1 MRKKRSFFVR
11 ILKWAGISLL
21 VMISLGALFGTLGLK
36 ETLALPIDAV
46 DLGSIP
52 DGAYTGIYD
61 CYRWTSEVNVTVKG
75 HAITGIAV
83 VKGQSDRDDIRQQL
97 IDRVLQ
103 AQTPAVDAVSGA
115 TADSK
120 AFLKAVENALVNAG
134 K

>member
-1 MRKKRSFFVR
+1 MR

-21 VMISLGALFGTLGLK
+21 AMIALGALFGTLGLK
-36 ETLALPIDAV
+36 DTLALSIDSV
-46 DLGSIP
+46 DLANIP
-52 DGAYTGIYD
+52 DGAYTGTYD

-75 HAITGIAV
+75 RAITGIEV
-83 VKGQSDRDDIRQQL
+83 VKGQNGRDEIRQEL

-103 AQTPAVDAVSGA
+103 KQTPAVDAVSGA